1 MIPGKAR
8 IYTHRLFTLGYNGD
22 QIVEVNMTS
31 SNPRVVEAGTPLK
44 ITTSITFIKS
54 TIPFKDRFN
63 RYLEYNFF
71 ESQIHWFSIFNSF
84 MIVVFLAGL
93 VALIMMRTLSLDY
106 VRYSQQYDEDS
117 IDMTMRDDSGWKRIH
132 GDVFRPC
139 AHLRMYAILMGDGAH
154 VAFTLIVSLICILIA
169 GHYLGREG

>member
-1 MIPGKAR
+1 
-8 IYTHRLFTLGYNGD
+8 
-22 QIVEVNMTS
+22 
-31 SNPRVVEAGTPLK
+31 
-44 ITTSITFIKS
+44 
-54 TIPFKDRFN
+54 
-63 RYLEYNFF
+63 
-71 ESQIHWFSIFNSF
+71 